1 MHLAL
6 QELRRSERGRRFG
19 LPPLPAGEALMPKAP
34 PQAPALFEEGELADA
49 PSPLVREAVDIY
61 NAIAK
66 RLNAKGL
73 VWCEAKAL
81 TAKRRKR
88 LQAVIPDYGGVRGWQ
103 KCLDEASRN
112 PFLLG
117 KEGRSAAHRNWRPDL
132 DFFLQEKTVLR
143 LLEGGY
149 APEDQG
155 PERIHMPTVW
165 KPPHQAAKPFVQTE
179 TLEERYAASIVSF
192 RKHGFWDKANATE
205 EKLAALQKRPAVLVP
220 APEVSALGME
230 PKPPVVRPQ
239 PIIRDVFD
247 WNEIPEGDE
256 P

>member
-1 MHLAL
+1 MT
-6 QELRRSERGRRFG
+6 
-19 LPPLPAGEALMPKAP
+19 KAA
-34 PQAPALFEEGELADA
+34 PQAPALFTDGELADA

-61 NAIAK
+61 NAICK
-66 RLNAKGL
+66 RLNVKGL

-88 LQAVIPDYGGVRGWQ
+88 LQAALPDYGGVRGWQ

-117 KEGRSAAHRNWRPDL
+117 KEGRSGTHRNWKPDL

-192 RKHGFWDKANATE
+192 RKHGFWDKANETE
-205 EKLAALQKRPAVLVP
+205 IKLAALQKRPAVLVP
-220 APEVSALGME
+220 ASDVAHLGMPE
-230 PKPPVVRPQ
+230 KPAVARPQ
-239 PIIRDVFD
+239 PVVSDVID
-247 WNEIPEGDE
+247 EYDAVPEGE
-256 P
+256 QYEEA